1 MWEMRTHGLV
11 GCGSMVEPVSP
22 HIGQTKPK
30 TAEPPTGPQRETGT
44 HIFQS
49 TGFGLKS

>member
-11 GCGSMVEPVSP
+11 GFGSMVEPVSP
-22 HIGQTKPK
+22 HLGQNQTQNGR
-30 TAEPPTGPQRETGT
+30 TPTGPQRETGT